1 MKSGQRAIASGGA
14 VSDAQSTLSPPNA
27 LSAPRPGFRLD
38 RLEVYNWGTLD
49 GSVWALDCR
58 GENAL
63 LTGDIGSGKS
73 TLVDAIS
80 TLLIAPQKI
89 TYNRAAGAEAR
100 ERTLRTYVLGHYKS
114 ERGGSGSAARPI
126 ALRDHN
132 KYSVILG
139 RFTNEQLGQQVTLAE
154 VFWWRDTQGQP
165 ARFYVVA
172 DLALTITAH
181 FSGFGKNIDRLRKR
195 LREMDGVELHDS
207 FPPYGAAYRRRLGIE
222 SEQAM
227 DLFYQTVSMK
237 AVGNLTE
244 FVRAH
249 MLEPFDVEE
258 RIQALIGHFDDL
270 TRAHEAVQKAKA
282 QIELLAPLVESCERH
297 GSLVEQVE
305 SLKGSRD
312 ALTPWFAMLKGE
324 LLDERI
330 AKLQADALRMD
341 ERLAALA
348 TKISDGSA
356 KCASLEAAIEREGGA
371 RIAELQREIAAR
383 AEERDRRV
391 SKAERYRDLA
401 RAAELP
407 TALDAETFIA
417 NGSAIAGRREETGM
431 AQATVQ
437 NAITDAAVEMR
448 ELNEQHGALVAELE
462 SLRRRRSNI
471 PAHMLRIRELLCAAL
486 GLEDGAAPFAGEL
499 IQVREDAREWE
510 GAIERLLHGFGLSLL
525 VDDAH
530 YARVAEWVDHNNLKG
545 RLVYYRTAGGA
556 QRGRSRVDPRSVA
569 DKLQI
574 EPSSP
579 FYGWLDDTIRR
590 RFDHLCCATIDELR
604 RAPRGITRAGQIKE
618 GSERHEKD
626 DRHAIGDRTRW
637 VLGWSNERKIAA
649 LEKQAADV
657 ALRGDAALGRLTG
670 LRDEQRAI
678 DERKATLDRLSMFE
692 SFREIDWKSVAVD
705 IDDLERELHQLEA
718 TSDRLHTLR
727 EQLRVAGEALGRLK
741 EDRETR
747 LDKRGALRA
756 TLEAARGER
765 ANCTDT
771 LAATSE
777 ERRAEYFPRLETLCE
792 EATGGASF
800 TVESCEVRQREMRS
814 WIQNRIDADEARR
827 RHLGERIASDM
838 QRYIAAYPLETREV
852 DAALESAGEFGV
864 MLDRLRS
871 DDLPRFEEKFKELLN
886 KNTIREI
893 ANFQSQLRRERETI
907 IERIGR
913 INQSLN
919 EIDYNPGRFILLEAE
934 LSTDR
939 EVRDFQQE
947 LRACTEGALTGSED
961 DAYSETKFA
970 QVKRII
976 DRFRGREGSAEIDR
990 RWTRTVTDVRNW
1002 YIFSASE
1009 RWREDGSE
1017 YEHYTDSGGK
1027 SGGQKEKLAYTVLA
1041 ASLAY
1046 QFGLDAVAG
1055 KARTFRF
1062 VVIDE
1067 AFGRGS
1073 DESARYGLELFRKL
1087 ELQLLVVTPLQKIH
1101 IIEPYVSAVGFVYN
1115 PDGNASMLRNLTI
1128 EEYREQRAAASAN
1141 PAADGRPAVS
1151 AADVRGNGAK

>member
-1 MKSGQRAIASGGA
+1 MRAPDDRAAAGSVAG
-14 VSDAQSTLSPPNA
+14 SSTAPATELVHEPRE
-27 LSAPRPGFRLD
+27 PRPGFRLD

-49 GSVWALDCR
+49 GSVWGLDCG

-80 TLLIAPQKI
+80 TLLIAPGKI

-114 ERGGSGSAARPI
+114 ERGGGSAAKPI

-139 RFTNEQLGQQVTLAE
+139 RFTNEQLAQQVTLVE
-154 VFWWRDTQGQP
+154 LFWWKDTQGQP

-172 DLALTITAH
+172 DVPLSIAEH
-181 FSGFGKNIDRLRKR
+181 FSNFGKHIDRLRKR

-207 FPPYGAAYRRRLGIE
+207 FPPYGAAYRRRMGIE

-249 MLEPFDVEE
+249 MLEPFDVQE

-282 QIELLAPLVESCERH
+282 QIELLAPLVENCERH
-297 GSLVEQVE
+297 SALVASVE
-305 SLKGSRD
+305 SLRGSRD
-312 ALTPWFAMLKGE
+312 ALTPWFAMLEGG

-330 AKLQADALRMD
+330 AKLQADALRME
-341 ERLAALA
+341 ERLATLA
-348 TKISDGSA
+348 TKINDASA
-356 KCASLEAAIEREGGA
+356 KCASLEAAVKLEGGG
-371 RIAELQREIAAR
+371 RIAEIQREIAMHVA
-383 AEERDRRV
+383 ERDART
-391 SKAERYRDLA
+391 SKAESYRALV

-407 TALDAETFIA
+407 TTLDAETFIA
-417 NGSAIAGRREETGM
+417 NRNAIAEESEATEM
-431 AQATVQ
+431 AQASVQ
-437 NAITDAAVEMR
+437 NALTEASVEMR
-448 ELNEQHGALVAELE
+448 DLEERHRALASELE

-471 PAHMLRIRELLCAAL
+471 PTHMLGIRERLCAAL
-486 GLEDGAAPFAGEL
+486 GLEESVVPFAGEL
-499 IQVREDAREWE
+499 IQVREDARDWE

-525 VDDAH
+525 VSDAD
-530 YARVAEWVDHNNLKG
+530 YAAVAEWVDRNDLKG

-556 QRGRSRVDPRSVA
+556 QRGRSRVDPRSVGA
-569 DKLQI
+569 RLQL

-579 FYGWLDDTIRR
+579 FYQWLDDTISR
-590 RFDHLCCATIDELR
+590 RFDHLCCTSSEELR
-604 RAPRGITRAGQIKE
+604 RVSRGITRAGQIKGGE
-618 GSERHEKD
+618 ERHEKD

-657 ALRGDAALGRLTG
+657 ALRGNAVLGRLTG
-670 LRDEQRAI
+670 LKDEQRAVG
-678 DERKATLDRLSMFE
+678 ERKRTLDQLSMFVN
-692 SFREIDWKSVAVD
+692 FREVDWKSVVVE
-705 IDDLERELHQLEA
+705 IDELERELRELEA
-718 TSDRLHTLR
+718 ASDRLHALR
-727 EQLRVAGEALGRLK
+727 EQLRAAEDVLSRLK
-741 EDRETR
+741 DERETR
-747 LDKRGALRA
+747 IDRRGALRG

-765 ANCTDT
+765 ARCADT
-771 LAATSE
+771 LATISE
-777 ERRAEYFPRLETLCE
+777 EERAERFPRLEALRADAIGTAAITL
-792 EATGGASF
+792 
-800 TVESCEVRQREMRS
+800 ESCDARQREMRS
-814 WIQNRIDADEARR
+814 WIQNRIDVDERR
-827 RHLGERIASDM
+827 RGHLGERIVSEM
-838 QRYIAAYPLETREV
+838 QKYIAAYPLETREV
-852 DAALESAGEFGV
+852 DATVDSAGEFAA
-864 MLDRLRS
+864 MLERLRS
-871 DDLPRFEEKFKELLN
+871 DDLPRFEVRFKELLN
-886 KNTIREI
+886 QNTIREI
-893 ANFQSQLRRERETI
+893 ANFQSQLARESRTI
-907 IERIGR
+907 TERIER

-919 EIDYNPGRFILLEAE
+919 DIDYNPGRFILLETE
-934 LSTDR
+934 VSTDR

-947 LRACTEGALTGSED
+947 LRSCTEGALTGSED
-961 DAYSETKFA
+961 DAYSETKFE

-976 DRFRGREGSAEIDR
+976 DRFRGREGSAEVDK

-1002 YIFSASE
+1002 YVFSASE

-1101 IIEPYVSAVGFVYN
+1101 IIEPYVAAVGFVYN

-1128 EEYREQRAAASAN
+1128 EEYRKEQAAASA
-1141 PAADGRPAVS
+1141 DGRRNGGRS
-1151 AADVRGNGAK
+1151 AGGRGDGAE

>member
-1 MKSGQRAIASGGA
+1 MATS
-14 VSDAQSTLSPPNA
+14 NA
-27 LSAPRPGFRLD
+27 GPETGYTNRRHTPRPGFRLD

-49 GSVWALDCR
+49 GSVWALDCHC
-58 GENAL
+58 ENAL

-114 ERGGSGSAARPI
+114 ERTGGGSAARPI
-126 ALRDHN
+126 GLRDHN
-132 KYSVILG
+132 EYSVILG

-154 VFWWRDTQGQP
+154 LFWWKDTQGQP

-172 DLALTITAH
+172 DVPLSITEH
-181 FSGFGKNIDRLRKR
+181 FTNFGKHVDRLRKR

-258 RIQALIGHFDDL
+258 RIQALIAHFDDL

-282 QIELLAPLVESCERH
+282 QIDLLTPLVENCGRH
-297 GSLVEQVE
+297 AALVQQVE
-305 SLKGSRD
+305 SLRGSRE

-330 AKLQADALRMD
+330 AKLEAEALRME

-356 KCASLEAAIEREGGA
+356 KCSSLESAIEREGGA
-371 RIAELQREIAAR
+371 RIAELQREIAAC
-383 AEERDRRV
+383 AEERNRRE

-407 TALDAETFIA
+407 TTLDAETFIA
-417 NGSAIAGRREETGM
+417 NGSAITRRREEAGM
-431 AQATVQ
+431 AQAAAQ
-437 NAITDAAVEMR
+437 NAITEATVEMR
-448 ELNEQHGALVAELE
+448 DLNERHRALVAELE

-471 PAHMLRIRELLCAAL
+471 PAHMLRIRERLCAAL
-486 GLEDGAAPFAGEL
+486 GLDEGTAPFAGEL

-525 VDDAH
+525 VDDGQ
-530 YARVAEWVDHNNLKG
+530 YARVAEWVDRNDLKG

-556 QRGRSRVDPRSVA
+556 QRGRSRGDPRSVA
-569 DKLQI
+569 GKLQI

-579 FYGWLDDTIRR
+579 FYGWLDDTIRQ
-590 RFDHLCCATIDELR
+590 RFDHLCCATTDEFR

-618 GSERHEKD
+618 GAERHEKD

-649 LEKQAADV
+649 LEKQAEDV
-657 ALRGDAALGRLTG
+657 ATRGDAALSRLTG
-670 LRDEQRAI
+670 LQDEQRAVA
-678 DERKATLDRLSMFE
+678 ERKATLDRLSMFE
-692 SFREIDWKSVAVD
+692 SFREIDWKSVALY
-705 IDDLERELHQLEA
+705 IDDLQRELHQLEA

-727 EQLRVAGEALGRLK
+727 EQLRAAGEALGQAKDDRDARLK
-741 EDRETR
+741 EQ
-747 LDKRGALRA
+747 GALGGK
-756 TLEAARGER
+756 LSAAREER
-765 ANCTDT
+765 SRCAEL
-771 LAATSE
+771 LAASSE
-777 ERRAEYFPRLETLCE
+777 ESRAEYFPRLRSLRD

-800 TVESCEVRQREMRS
+800 TVESCDAREREMRT
-814 WIQNRIDADEARR
+814 WVQDRIDADEARR

-838 QRYIAAYPLETREV
+838 QKYKTAYPLETREV
-852 DAALESAGEFGV
+852 DATLESAGEFAA
-864 MLDRLRS
+864 MLERLRS

-893 ANFQSQLRRERETI
+893 ANFQSQLHRERETI

-919 EIDYNPGRFILLEAE
+919 DIDYNPGRFILLEAE

-961 DAYSETKFA
+961 DAYSEIKFA

-1002 YIFSASE
+1002 YVFSASE

-1101 IIEPYVSAVGFVYN
+1101 IIEPYVAAVGFVYN
-1115 PDGNASMLRNLTI
+1115 PEGNASMLRNLTI
-1128 EEYREQRAAASAN
+1128 EEYREQQAAASVA
-1141 PAADGRPAVS
+1141 PAIDGRGNGGGPAGT
-1151 AADVRGNGAK
+1151 RGNGAK